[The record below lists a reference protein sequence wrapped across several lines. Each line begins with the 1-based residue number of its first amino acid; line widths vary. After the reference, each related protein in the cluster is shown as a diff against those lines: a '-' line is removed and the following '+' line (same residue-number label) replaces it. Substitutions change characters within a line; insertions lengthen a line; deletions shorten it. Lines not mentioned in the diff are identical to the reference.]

1 MIAVPH
7 GAIMTPSEDLPTA
20 GAAAEL
26 ALDARI
32 AYAILRLTLGI
43 NIALHGITRIVNGTG
58 EFAEVLA
65 TQFQATLL
73 PRILV
78 EAFAHTLPWAETTIG
93 LLLLAGLTTRFA
105 LIAGGLLMALL
116 TFGTT
121 LRQDFQT
128 AGLQLFYSIAYFVLL
143 SLRSRNGF
151 SLDAWLHGRSTP
163 SNASV

>member
-1 MIAVPH
+1 
-7 GAIMTPSEDLPTA
+7 MTPSDDLHIA
-20 GAAAEL
+20 GAPASAAEL
-26 ALDARI
+26 ALASDARI

-43 NIALHGITRIVNGTG
+43 NIALHGITRIMKGTG
-58 EFAEVLA
+58 GFAELLV

-78 EAFAHTLPWAETTIG
+78 EAFAHTLPWTETIIG
-93 LLLLAGLTTRFA
+93 LLVLAGLATRFA

-121 LRQDFQT
+121 LRQDFGI
-128 AGLQLFYSIAYFVLL
+128 AGLQLSYSIAYFMLL

-151 SLDAWLHGRSTP
+151 SLDAWLQARSVP
-163 SNASV
+163 ASASV